1 MDARAARVNEPDERG
16 RRSTADTNIRDT
28 AMSDPQALREKA
40 AQCRRL
46 ARKPRKGF
54 PQSSGHN
61 YLLELADRFDREAMT
76 LERRMA
82 GSKPGGPAAEPGDAG
97 ALVGTSDPS
106 RAP

>member
-1 MDARAARVNEPDERG
+1 
-16 RRSTADTNIRDT
+16 
-28 AMSDPQALREKA
+28 MSDPQALREKA

-82 GSKPGGPAAEPGDAG
+82 GSKPSGAGPSAEQGDAG
-97 ALVGTSDPS
+97 ALVGSGDPS
-106 RAP
+106 RVP

>member
-1 MDARAARVNEPDERG
+1 
-16 RRSTADTNIRDT
+16 
-28 AMSDPQALREKA
+28 MSDPQALREKA

-61 YLLELADRFDREAMT
+61 YLLELADRFDREAST

-82 GSKPGGPAAEPGDAG
+82 GSKPGGAAAVVERAEPARSEATAEGE
-97 ALVGTSDPS
+97 LVGTTDRS
-106 RAP
+106 RAS